1 MKIENLKVQGFRSL
15 SDVEWEPGDL
25 NILIGPNA
33 SGKSN
38 VLRILEMIANSARG
52 KLGDYVQ
59 SEGGMQ
65 PLVWDGRSDAI
76 TVRVKTSPIEQHRD
90 PVADR
95 LTYELS
101 LAHLKGTSTYR
112 IQHELLGKFHL
123 VEIGLKQQPFKFL
136 ERELMRAVVYD
147 QQDQR
152 LEAPDESFA
161 EDETLLSVAAGPFTA
176 NRIVSNYRSRLA
188 EWSIYQDLST
198 NRDAPIRQA
207 AVSRW
212 AQQVEP
218 NGQNLVPVLHT
229 LYSGNRD
236 FEREVDSAMKAAFG
250 DEFEKLVF
258 PPAADQRVQLRVR
271 WKSLRREQS
280 AADLSDGTLRFLF
293 LIAVLASP
301 DPPSLVAIDEPETG
315 LHPSMF
321 PIVAEY
327 ASQAASRTQLILT
340 THSLALLDAFGDHAP
355 TTTVVGWGDGCT
367 ALSILSGDE
376 LDYWLKEYTLGE
388 MYRSGH
394 LETIK

>member
-1 MKIENLKVQGFRSL
+1 MKIANLRVRGFRSL

-25 NILIGPNA
+25 NVLIGPNA

-38 VLRILEMIANSARG
+38 VLRILEMLANSARG

-59 SEGGMQ
+59 SEGGMH

-76 TVRVKTSPIEQHRD
+76 KVRVKTSPIGQHRD
-90 PVADR
+90 PITDR

-101 LAHLKGTSTYR
+101 LVHLKGTSTYR
-112 IQHELLGKFHL
+112 IQNELLGKFHL
-123 VEIGLKQQPFKFL
+123 VETGQMQQPFKFL

-147 QQDQR
+147 QQDRR
-152 LEAPDESFA
+152 LEAPNESFA
-161 EDETLLSVAAGPFTA
+161 DDETLLSVAAGPFTA
-176 NRIVSNYRSRLA
+176 NEIISNYRRRLA
-188 EWSIYQDLST
+188 EWSIYQDLNT

-250 DEFEKLVF
+250 HEFEKLVF
-258 PPAADQRVQLRVR
+258 PPAADQRIQLRVR
-271 WKSLRREQS
+271 WKSLQQEQS

-293 LIAVLASP
+293 LLAVLACP
-301 DPPSLVAIDEPETG
+301 NPPSLIAIDEPETG

-327 ASQAASRTQLILT
+327 AIQAASRTQVILT
-340 THSLALLDAFGDHAP
+340 THSPALLDAFGDHVP

-367 ALSILSGDE
+367 TLSSLSGDE

-394 LETIK
+394 LEIIK

>member
-1 MKIENLKVQGFRSL
+1 MKINKLQVRGFRSL
-15 SDVEWEPGDL
+15 ADVEWEPGDL
-25 NILIGPNA
+25 NVLIGPNA

-38 VLRILEMIANSARG
+38 VLRILEMLANSAQR

-59 SEGGMQ
+59 REGGMH

-76 TVRVKTSPIEQHRD
+76 EVRVNTSPIEQHRD
-90 PVADR
+90 PIADR
-95 LTYELS
+95 LTYELT
-101 LAHLKGTSTYR
+101 LVHLKGTSTYR
-112 IQHELLGKFHL
+112 IQKELLGNFHR
-123 VEIGLKQQPFKFL
+123 VETGEMQQPFKFL

-147 QQDQR
+147 QHDRR

-176 NRIVSNYRSRLA
+176 NEIISDYRRRVA
-188 EWSIYQDLST
+188 EWSIYQELNT

-212 AQQVEP
+212 AQQVEAS
-218 NGQNLVPVLHT
+218 GQNLVPVLHT

-250 DEFEKLVF
+250 QEFEKLIF
-258 PPAADQRVQLRVR
+258 PPAADQRIQLRVR
-271 WKSLRREQS
+271 WKSLQREQS

-293 LIAVLASP
+293 LLAVLACP
-301 DPPSLVAIDEPETG
+301 NPPSLIAIDEPETG

-321 PIVAEY
+321 PIIAEY
-327 ASQAASRTQLILT
+327 ALQAASRTQVILT
-340 THSLALLDAFGDHAP
+340 THSPALLDAFGDHVP
-355 TTTVVGWGDGCT
+355 TTTVVGWGDGRT
-367 ALSILSGDE
+367 TLSVLSGAE
-376 LDYWLKEYTLGE
+376 LGYWLKEYALGE
-388 MYRSGH
+388 MYRSGQ

>member
-101 LAHLKGTSTYR
+101 LVHLKGTSTYR

-123 VEIGLKQQPFKFL
+123 VEIGRMQQPFKFL

-188 EWSIYQDLST
+188 EWSIYQDLNT

-236 FEREVDSAMKAAFG
+236 FERDVDSAMKAAFG
-250 DEFEKLVF
+250 HEFEKLVF

-271 WKSLRREQS
+271 WKSLQREQS

-321 PIVAEY
+321 PIIAEY

-340 THSLALLDAFGDHAP
+340 THSPALLDAFGDHAP

-367 ALSILSGDE
+367 TLSCLSGDE